1 MPDRKPPEPRRWS
14 PLVLPPLALPGPPG
28 LAVCLVVSLPYP
40 PGERGGST
48 GLTVFPYVSAALLIF
63 AAVKAYPGIGRWAL
77 LLLGAATTVVSWL
90 FFTVG
95 MMAP

>member
-40 PGERGGST
+40 PGN
-48 GLTVFPYVSAALLIF
+48 
-63 AAVKAYPGIGRWAL
+63 
-77 LLLGAATTVVSWL
+77 GAA
-90 FFTVG
+90 
-95 MMAP
+95 APG